1 MNGCGN
7 CGPEKGGHV
16 LSKGRCMING
26 YGALSGSSDFNR
38 CACPK
43 YQAEPTVNTLAVGET
58 IYHDDVTPV
67 TPEEFIRATDSQP
80 AALPD
85 PRVEAVAR
93 AAWPWYTPGYVQALA
108 PKGWNYFDRAAAAVA
123 ALDAYDEDHVDLAA
137 YVDWKRTE
145 AALRERIAVDI
156 LDGCGDEWEAFS
168 IATAERAA
176 DIARGS
182 KIGSGVAAPTVADP
196 RELVAS
202 RSPDAAGT
210 PAPEPRSARGT
221 LNSEG
226 FISSSGRPVPM
237 TDPTCPMHGTD
248 PVCTCRQWQRE
259 NGYLS

>member
-1 MNGCGN
+1 MNG
-7 CGPEKGGHV
+7 
-16 LSKGRCMING
+16 
-26 YGALSGSSDFNR
+26 
-38 CACPK
+38 
-43 YQAEPTVNTLAVGET
+43 
-58 IYHDDVTPV
+58 
-67 TPEEFIRATDSQP
+67 
-80 AALPD
+80 D
-85 PRVEAVAR
+85 PGVRVQAVADALHADAHTR
-93 AAWPWYTPGYVQALA
+93 PPRSWCVNCQNAATI
-108 PKGWNYFDRAAAAVA
+108 AVA
-123 ALDAYDEDHVDLAA
+123 ALDAYDEAHIDLDA
-137 YVDWKRTE
+137 YVSWRRTE

-156 LDGCGDEWEAFS
+156 LDGCGDEWERFS

-202 RSPDAAGT
+202 RSPDTAGT

-221 LNSEG
+221 RS
-226 FISSSGRPVPM
+226 IPM